1 MGGGVTV
8 TFMSG
13 SDPSIVK
20 TTCPDPL
27 TAPLAKDDPSF
38 VALNRFPAVFPP
50 IVHVI
55 VCVVS
60 LEVCVH
66 AYEDPV
72 DHPLKREMVTR
83 AVPSLFVTV
92 RFETFTDPSAI
103 VPFTVNALKTMPW
116 PVFVRIAPL
125 FTVSVA
131 AVNVDDI
138 EVVPAIVTRLNAW
151 TGAREIVLDVPAK
164 VIVEVPAVNME
175 PTPELSQLP
184 STVQLPLVTMI
195 TPELPPVTV
204 TLDTITGEP
213 EAIRMPALPIVRE
226 PPASPRLAVTR
237 VVVPLPPWTRR
248 VPDQTRA
255 FAAIVYVTVDAP
267 PSNVTSTNS
276 ALPDGRAANIMLR
289 ADDEL
294 NVIGAEKL
302 QDADEDAFVHEP
314 ETIHEPPLADPMTPE
329 AFATVTLPVMETFEA
344 CVRRVALAPPSVSPP
359 PIVRA

>member
-1 MGGGVTV
+1 
-8 TFMSG
+8 
-13 SDPSIVK
+13 
-20 TTCPDPL
+20 
-27 TAPLAKDDPSF
+27 
-38 VALNRFPAVFPP
+38 
-50 IVHVI
+50 
-55 VCVVS
+55 
-60 LEVCVH
+60 
-66 AYEDPV
+66 
-72 DHPLKREMVTR
+72 
-83 AVPSLFVTV
+83 
-92 RFETFTDPSAI
+92 
-103 VPFTVNALKTMPW
+103 
-116 PVFVRIAPL
+116 
-125 FTVSVA
+125 
-131 AVNVDDI
+131 
-138 EVVPAIVTRLNAW
+138 
-151 TGAREIVLDVPAK
+151 
-164 VIVEVPAVNME
+164 ME

-184 STVQLPLVTMI
+184 SMVQLPLVTMI

-226 PPASPRLAVTR
+226 PPASPRLAVTS

>member
-92 RFETFTDPSAI
+92 TFETF
-103 VPFTVNALKTMPW
+103 
-116 PVFVRIAPL
+116 
-125 FTVSVA
+125 
-131 AVNVDDI
+131 
-138 EVVPAIVTRLNAW
+138 
-151 TGAREIVLDVPAK
+151 
-164 VIVEVPAVNME
+164 
-175 PTPELSQLP
+175 
-184 STVQLPLVTMI
+184 
-195 TPELPPVTV
+195 
-204 TLDTITGEP
+204 TGEP

-248 VPDQTRA
+248 VPDQTRV

>member
-50 IVHVI
+50 IIHVI

-60 LEVCVH
+60 LDVCVH

-92 RFETFTDPSAI
+92 KSETFTDPSVI

-116 PVFVRIAPL
+116 PVFVRI
-125 FTVSVA
+125 
-131 AVNVDDI
+131 
-138 EVVPAIVTRLNAW
+138 
-151 TGAREIVLDVPAK
+151 
-164 VIVEVPAVNME
+164 
-175 PTPELSQLP
+175 
-184 STVQLPLVTMI
+184 
-195 TPELPPVTV
+195 
-204 TLDTITGEP
+204 
-213 EAIRMPALPIVRE
+213 PALPIVRE

-314 ETIHEPPLADPMTPE
+314 ETIHEPPLADPMIPE

-344 CVRRVALAPPSVSPP
+344 SVRRVALAPPSVSPP